1 MTQPMS
7 EKTFQKLAMFLKNDL
22 NAIKLCIDLM
32 FLGHFWDDL
41 IDKDVQRSDE
51 DINQAFMLSLGEIP
65 MNPFY
70 QAFQIQ
76 LAPMMMSAS
85 LLWLNST
92 DLERGNNDEKL
103 TAFCIRNALLNLIH
117 FCMFLVGGVAWTRE
131 HGPEFWRTFMLTENL
146 YQKFLAEAQDA

>member
-1 MTQPMS
+1 MTQQMS
-7 EKTFQKLAMFLKNDL
+7 EETFQKLAMFLKNDV

-51 DINQAFMLSLGEIP
+51 DINQAFLLSLGEIP

-92 DLERGNNDEKL
+92 NLERGSNDEKL

-117 FCMFLVGGVAWTRE
+117 FCMFLVGGVAWVRE
-131 HGPEFWRTFMLTENL
+131 HGPEFWRTFALTENL
-146 YQKFLAEAQDA
+146 YQQFLAEAQDA